1 MAFKKTTKEEKR
13 TREFVDTR
21 DKTKFTNIHDDP
33 RGQETIER
41 AINEILKNPNLLG
54 FNMVAVMS
62 KGTSDPRD
70 INIMDVGGGLL
81 NPLQQIVLAKSL
93 QDAAERAM
101 RDTEELLK
109 HIEEKIAKKK
119 EK

>member
-1 MAFKKTTKEEKR
+1 MKFNKKVKEEKH
-13 TREFVDTR
+13 TAEFVDTR
-21 DKTKFTNIHDDP
+21 DKSRATKIQDDP

-41 AINEILKNPNLLG
+41 AINEILKNPKLLG

-62 KGTSDPRD
+62 KGTGDPMD
-70 INIMDVGGGLL
+70 INVMDVGGGIL

-109 HIEEKIAKKK
+109 HIEEKRAK
-119 EK
+119 EKK